1 MNETAQKMAD
11 MVQNKQAQKARFWLR
26 SIAKRHG
33 KPHAQKL
40 GQMVKEILSN
50 EKT

>member
-1 MNETAQKMAD
+1 MTNTAQKMAD

-40 GQMVKEILSN
+40 GQMVKELLN
-50 EKT
+50 NDR